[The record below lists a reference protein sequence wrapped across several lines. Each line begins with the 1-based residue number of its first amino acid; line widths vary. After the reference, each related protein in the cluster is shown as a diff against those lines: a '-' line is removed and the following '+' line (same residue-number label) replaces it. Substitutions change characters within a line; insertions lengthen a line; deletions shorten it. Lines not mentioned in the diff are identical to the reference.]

1 MANTKHVSVEL
12 LQYFK
17 GKQDAFNAETY
28 VAKESGKRLM
38 TDAEGTKLSGIET
51 GAQVNVIEAVAVAN
65 ESIVTVSG
73 KTATIDLSAYAK
85 SADLSTAYRYKGT
98 VATYADLPATGQ
110 VAGDVYNIEAAD
122 ATHGINAGDN
132 VAWNGTAW
140 DNLAGVVDLSGY
152 VEKEA
157 GKGLSTNDYT
167 DAEKTKL
174 AGVATGAQV
183 NVIETVK
190 VDGTALT
197 IDANK
202 AVDIDLS
209 GKVDKETGKSLISN
223 TEITRLSNMS
233 DEANKTEV
241 TAVSFTAGTKVAD
254 ISIDGTATSIYAPT
268 VAVTAEK
275 NSGTKLA
282 TVTINGT
289 ATEIYMDAW
298 ASNSDIDAMFASE

>member
-1 MANTKHVSVEL
+1 MSNTKHVSVEL

-28 VAKESGKRLM
+28 VAQESGKRLM
-38 TDAEGTKLSGIET
+38 TNDEGTKLAGIAT
-51 GAQVNVIEAVAVAN
+51 GAQVNVIESVSVAN
-65 ESIVTVSG
+65 EDIVTVSN
-73 KTATIDLSAYAK
+73 KAVSIDLSAYAK
-85 SADLSTAYRYKGT
+85 TSDLSTVYRYKGS
-98 VATYADLPATGQ
+98 VASYAALPSTGQ
-110 VAGDVYNIEAAD
+110 VTGDVYNVEAAD
-122 ATHGINAGDN
+122 STHGVNAGDN
-132 VAWNGTAW
+132 LAWNGTGW

-152 VEKEA
+152 VEKEN

-174 AGVATGAQV
+174 AGVATGAEV
-183 NVIETVK
+183 NVIDTVK

-197 IDANK
+197 VTNK

-209 GKVDKETGKSLISN
+209 GKVDKETGKSLIS
-223 TEITRLSNMS
+223 TSEITRLAAMS
-233 DEANKTEV
+233 DEANKTTV

-254 ISIDGTATSIYAPT
+254 IGIDGTNTAIYAPT

-275 NSGTKLA
+275 NSGVKLA

-289 ATEIYMDAW
+289 GTDIYMDGW
-298 ASNSDIDAMFASE
+298 ASESDIDAMFASE

>member
-17 GKQDAFNAETY
+17 GKQDALNAELY

-38 TDAEGTKLSGIET
+38 TDAEGTKLAGIEAA
-51 GAQVNVIEAVAVAN
+51 AQVNVIESVAVAG
-65 ESIVTVSG
+65 EDIVTVTDKAVS
-73 KTATIDLSAYAK
+73 IDLSAYAK

-110 VAGDVYNIEAAD
+110 TAGDVYNIEAAD

-167 DAEKTKL
+167 TDEKTKL
-174 AGVATGAQV
+174 AGISAGAEV
-183 NVIETVK
+183 NVIDTVK

-197 IDANK
+197 VTNK

-241 TAVSFTAGTKVAD
+241 TAVTFTAGTKVAD
-254 ISIDGTATSIYAPT
+254 ISIDGSNTSIYAPT

-275 NSGTKLA
+275 NSGTKIA
-282 TVTINGT
+282 TVTVNGT
-289 ATEIYMDAW
+289 GTDIYIDGW
-298 ASNSDIDAMFASE
+298 ASESDIDAMFA